1 MNRGACC
8 AIAAVAFVA
17 GAATGKT
24 MQAPDAAPPAER
36 VTGIGGVFIKAKDP
50 AALAR
55 WYRENLGFD
64 TRANRTIFE
73 WREHDNPKSV
83 ALTVWALFA
92 DTTKYFS
99 PGTAAFMVNYRVRDL
114 DRMLAQLRAH
124 GVTVEPRVM
133 TDDAGRFAWVVDP
146 EGNKLELWEPR
157 RQR

>member
-1 MNRGACC
+1 MNRSACC

-17 GAATGKT
+17 GAATGRAT
-24 MQAPDAAPPAER
+24 QAPDAPPPAER

-73 WREHDNPKSV
+73 WRERDNPGSA

-124 GVTVEPRVM
+124 GVTVEPRVT

-157 RQR
+157 R